1 MTILGHHHI
10 MVKHPIYLFYVIQE
24 TCNNTIFARR
34 MSSSWI
40 FYIFTCIITL
50 HIWGCPFTR
59 HISQEGTV
67 GGSKPLCSCCFA
79 VLPSLAHVKSQV
91 RWVYLRFAKRWRCDQ
106 EKKLS
111 AAFLLFFHKT
121 DKTILRVGNSKKG
134 FYRCQ
139 TIIYS
144 FCFAPRS

>member
-1 MTILGHHHI
+1 MSNLKFDGFILGLL
-10 MVKHPIYLFYVIQE
+10 KDGDA
-24 TCNNTIFARR
+24 T
-34 MSSSWI
+34 
-40 FYIFTCIITL
+40 
-50 HIWGCPFTR
+50 
-59 HISQEGTV
+59 
-67 GGSKPLCSCCFA
+67 
-79 VLPSLAHVKSQV
+79 
-91 RWVYLRFAKRWRCDQ
+91 KR
-106 EKKLS
+106 KKLS